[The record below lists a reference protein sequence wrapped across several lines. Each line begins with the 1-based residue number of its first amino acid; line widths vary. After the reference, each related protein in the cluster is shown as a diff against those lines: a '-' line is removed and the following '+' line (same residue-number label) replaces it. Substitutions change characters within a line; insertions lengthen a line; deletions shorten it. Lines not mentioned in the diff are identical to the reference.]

1 MLSVQS
7 QYGTFLKLL
16 HQVQLIPAISLST
29 GNSVLWELHIAGN
42 FSLGSTEPQAV
53 VVVPEIVRQVDLDVG
68 NHTIQQIPQSSH
80 SARNQDQASRGPQSE
95 SADLENYRNDPVPK
109 SLERAQ
115 GDMEQSTSVCPAD
128 HDVEKTELNLKE
140 TLELPGQPI
149 DLTVSGEPF
158 GHVDLLNED
167 TQLNEDLLG
176 TSEIVTKAEGAEVVE
191 VVEIVEDPKAAVAV
205 ADPVVEELVVRIRMA
220 HGLQCLDMTQNGL
233 SAEDVKQLWE
243 AWCDGGRMAKKEF
256 MGKAHFAV
264 QDGRECSALISSCAS
279 CQPRT

>member
-7 QYGTFLKLL
+7 QYVTFLKLL

-53 VVVPEIVRQVDLDVG
+53 AVVPEIVPQIDLDVG

-80 SARNQDQASRGPQSE
+80 SARKQDQASRGPQSE
-95 SADLENYRNDPVPK
+95 SADLENYRSDPALK
-109 SLERAQ
+109 SLEPTQ
-115 GDMEQSTSVCPAD
+115 GDMEQSTSGCPAD
-128 HDVEKTELNLKE
+128 NDVVEKTDLNLKE
-140 TLELPGQPI
+140 ALELSGQPV
-149 DLTVSGEPF
+149 DLAVCGQPF

-176 TSEIVTKAEGAEVVE
+176 ASEIVTKAEGAEVLE
-191 VVEIVEDPKAAVAV
+191 VVEDPKAAVAV
-205 ADPVVEELVVRIRMA
+205 ADPVVEELVVKIRMA

-233 SAEDVKQLWE
+233 STEDVKQLWE
-243 AWCDGGRMAKKEF
+243 AWCDGGRTAKKEF
-256 MGKAHFAV
+256 MGKAHFTV